1 MRPPVRQERIGGPG
15 MAGCHG
21 CHRGHAVMIRQAY
34 RFALDPSQAQERMLR
49 SHAGAAR
56 FAWNWGLAKC
66 AERYEAEGKWYSA
79 IDLHGLWNAA
89 KKADPALAWWGENSK
104 CAYQEAFRDLDRAL
118 RDFVKSK
125 KGLRKGKRL
134 GFPKVKKRGK
144 CKDSFRFGAGVMR
157 CSGRTLTLPRLGAI
171 RTHESTRK
179 LARRLEIG
187 TARILSVTVS
197 RSAQRWFVSFTVEVE
212 RATPEH
218 HARPG
223 SAVGVDL
230 GVKALLTG
238 VDDTGKV
245 VSVPGPKPLRTSL
258 RMLRR
263 ASRAHARK
271 QLGSANRRKSV
282 ARLARIHA
290 RAASIRADAL
300 HKATSALAGRYETIV
315 AEDLNVTG
323 MLANPG
329 LARAVADQGF
339 GTARRML
346 SYKAAWNGGQL
357 VIADRWYPSSKRC
370 SACGWRKPSL
380 TLAERIFTCQACGL
394 VMDRDV
400 NAARNLLR
408 LAASGAESI
417 NACGAQVR
425 PVPDGHRAVKQEP
438 GTADAGN
445 AETAGPHDLAA
456 SRGAHSRSLTC
467 NGSRAS

>member
-1 MRPPVRQERIGGPG
+1 MKAAFRYAIDHAPADER
-15 MAGCHG
+15 
-21 CHRGHAVMIRQAY
+21 
-34 RFALDPSQAQERMLR
+34 RFR

-66 AERYEAEGKWYSA
+66 KERYAAEAKWYSA
-79 IDLHGLWNAA
+79 IDLHRLWNAA

-125 KGLRKGKRL
+125 KGRRKGKRL
-134 GFPKVKKRGK
+134 GFPKAKKRGK

-157 CSGRTLTLPRLGAI
+157 CSGTTVTLPRLGTI

-179 LARRLEIG
+179 LARRLENG
-187 TARILSVTVS
+187 TAHILSATVS
-197 RSAQRWFVSFTVEVE
+197 RTAQRWFVSFTVEVQ
-212 RATPEH
+212 RAIPDRH
-218 HARPG
+218 PRPG
-223 SAVGVDL
+223 SAAGIDL
-230 GVKALLTG
+230 GVKTLLTG
-238 VDDTGKV
+238 ADDTGNV
-245 VSVPGPKPLRTSL
+245 IEIPGPRPLRAAL
-258 RMLRR
+258 RKLRR
-263 ASRAHARK
+263 ASRAHSRK
-271 QLGSANRRKSV
+271 APGSANRRKQ
-282 ARLARIHA
+282 AGRLARIHA
-290 RAASIRADAL
+290 RVANVRADAL
-300 HKATSALAGRYETIV
+300 HKATSDLAGRYETIV

-323 MLANPG
+323 MLANRR

-357 VIADRWYPSSKRC
+357 LIADRWYPSSRTC

-380 TLAERIFTCQACGL
+380 TLAERIFTCEACGL

-400 NAARNLLR
+400 NAARNLLG

-438 GTADAGN
+438 GIAEAGN
-445 AETAGPHDLAA
+445 ARTAGPHGPAA
-456 SRGAHSRSLTC
+456 SRELTHAHRLATEPP
-467 NGSRAS
+467 